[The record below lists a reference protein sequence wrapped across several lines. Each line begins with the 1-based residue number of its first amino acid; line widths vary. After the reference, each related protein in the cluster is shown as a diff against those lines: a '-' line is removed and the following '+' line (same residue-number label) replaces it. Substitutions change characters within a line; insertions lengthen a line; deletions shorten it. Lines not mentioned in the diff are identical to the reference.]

1 MTPREIRR
9 LKRDAWSKTKASMR
23 TGVHLGSEFSLLE
36 YVLLEDYL
44 DGKALTEIDTYIL
57 VRYVEKLEK
66 RSR

>member
-1 MTPREIRR
+1 
-9 LKRDAWSKTKASMR
+9 MR